1 MIMQIISNIFSYLKD
16 FIFLALKVLAG
27 VIIPFIISCI
37 GFYIYFRYIKKM
49 KPPKRTKEPIF
60 TQDNILKRL
69 YIDFPRRLILDKLTL
84 NPDRYNETG
93 IYIFEGEQGSGK
105 TISAIHYVKTQIEK
119 NPLATFSANLQ
130 VEGQKELLE
139 DWRQIVATENGIYG
153 QLNLIDEIQNWFNS
167 NESRDINVE
176 FIGEICMQRK
186 QAKAI
191 IGTTQHFNRMC
202 KQLRQETTYIMRPMT
217 IAGCLTIVR
226 QYKPTID
233 IDGQLKKMKL
243 LRTYFFVHTDEL
255 RNSYD
260 TYSKIKRISHKGFK
274 DHSFSL
280 LQ

>member
-1 MIMQIISNIFSYLKD
+1 MITQMISNIFTYLKD

-27 VIIPFIISCI
+27 VIIPFFLSCI
-37 GFYIYFRYIKKM
+37 AFYIYFRYVKKIK
-49 KPPKRTKEPIF
+49 PQKRTKEPVY

-84 NPDRYNETG
+84 NPDRYNDTG

-105 TISAIHYVKTQIEK
+105 TISAIHYIKTQLEK
-119 NPLATFSANLQ
+119 NPMATFSANLE
-130 VEGQKELLE
+130 VDGQKELLE
-139 DWRQIVATENGIYG
+139 DWRQIIDSENGIYG
-153 QLNLIDEIQNWFNS
+153 QINLIDEIQNWFNS
-167 NESRDINVE
+167 NESKDINIE
-176 FIGEICMQRK
+176 FVGEICMQRK
-186 QAKAI
+186 QAKSI
-191 IGTTQHFNRMC
+191 VGTTQHFNRMC
-202 KQLRQETTYIMRPMT
+202 KQLRQETMYIMRPMT

-243 LRTYFFVHTDEL
+243 LHTYFFVHTDEL
-255 RNSYD
+255 RNCYD

-274 DHSFSL
+274 ENTGYL